1 MCLAL
6 SPARRKGA
14 AQIHRRGGRHLGHG
28 IAKTQNTAKP
38 ASPPR
43 KGEGTAKAPRR
54 IRRPSFH
61 RAQARPAR
69 GDRHHRRIG
78 AGDVPRRAE
87 PDHRGDGAADHRP
100 RLRRFRESVL
110 GGDRLS
116 VDLDRGRAAL
126 RQAQR
131 HLRPAR
137 HDAGGARRVHGGL
150 GRLRR
155 RAEHADAD
163 PRPRPAR
170 HRRRRH
176 RAADPID
183 HRRRGAAA
191 RARLLPGLYR
201 FGLDR
206 RRRRR
211 PGARRRHCRASALV
225 GDLLAQR
232 AARLGGGAVVQPAT
246 QTRAGPRTRP
256 QDRSHRRRADDGR
269 RGRAAAGADL
279 GRHALSVAVAADRRS
294 DHCGGRASARPSSG
308 GCCGRRS
315 RSCRSR
321 CSTIR

>member
-1 MCLAL
+1 MASPNAQNTQNRRAC
-6 SPARRKGA
+6 PARGRGQRK
-14 AQIHRRGGRHLGHG
+14 RRAGY
-28 IAKTQNTAKP
+28 
-38 ASPPR
+38 
-43 KGEGTAKAPRR
+43 
-54 IRRPSFH
+54 RRPSLH

-69 GDRHHRRIG
+69 SHRHHRRLG

-116 VDLDRGRAAL
+116 VDLDGGRAAL

-137 HDAGGARRVHGGL
+137 HDAGRARRVHGGL

-176 RAADPID
+176 RAADAID

-201 FGLDR
+201 LGLDR

-211 PGARRRHCRASALV
+211 PGARRRHRRASALV

-232 AARLGGGAVVQPAT
+232 AARPW
-246 QTRAGPRTRP
+246 
-256 QDRSHRRRADDGR
+256 RRR
-269 RGRAAAGADL
+269 
-279 GRHALSVAVAADRRS
+279 
-294 DHCGGRASARPSSG
+294 
-308 GCCGRRS
+308 CCPTGN
-315 RSCRSR
+315 
-321 CSTIR
+321 